1 MLWGSRLPLVD
12 SPPRPPRTGPLT
24 GRPCAGGPA
33 KEGWALNTYRI
44 MLSVH
49 RPMSLLL
56 PASSSKHK
64 RLVHEVGNRV
74 QRALPA
80 S

>member
-1 MLWGSRLPLVD
+1 MLRARTTAGGGLLEGEVVLVEYIVSS

-49 RPMSLLL
+49 RAKSLCHS
-56 PASSSKHK
+56 PSY
-64 RLVHEVGNRV
+64 RPPPRC
-74 QRALPA
+74 
-80 S
+80 